1 MNLDLLLG
9 IVAALFGGLNVFQF
23 VFLRTTKK
31 EYEAKA
37 EQALQE
43 AKAVSTENESK
54 AVETLKEVIN
64 ELRADKTALR
74 AEIVEQDSLI
84 DQLKEDRY
92 TAAVHICLHMGCA
105 MRRPENGKGYKW
117 LERQRGET
125 DLDVD
130 YLPINKLLEQYGKNK
145 EAIIEKATKEV

>member
-9 IVAALFGGLNVFQF
+9 IAAALFGGLNVFQF

-64 ELRADKTALR
+64 ELREDKASLR
-74 AEIVEQDSLI
+74 AELDTKCDYI
-84 DQLKEDRY
+84 DRLKEDRY
-92 TAAVHICLHMGCA
+92 TAATHICLHMGCA
-105 MRRPENGKGYKW
+105 MRRPENGRGCQW
-117 LERQRGET
+117 LERQRESE
-125 DLDVD
+125 DIDVD